1 MLPLIILTGPTGS
14 GKSATALE
22 LANKLGSEI
31 VSADSMQVYKYFDIG
46 TAKPSRETRRIIPHH
61 LIDILEPDE
70 KFNAYEFKTQALDL
84 ARKIASRGKVPLIVG
99 GTGLYLKTLMLGYDC
114 AVMVSPE
121 INLQVKSE
129 IDKWGTCRVHEELE
143 EVDPESAENISCNDP
158 LRIQRALAVY
168 RQTGT
173 PLSQLHRE
181 GKPLEEEFDVKFFLL
196 QWNRQSLYRNVEKRI
211 DSMIQEGWIDEVKGL
226 LKRKISQSSRPFQ
239 SIGYPQLSR
248 FLNNETPLDQAV
260 KEIKQETRRYVKRQM
275 TWFKKMPNHIPI
287 PVSSKDDSSMIK
299 NKIFSKAPGLIS
311 FLIFLIFSFL
321 NPKLAISEVSKIDQA
336 VVLSEKGDF
345 PKANQVLSEYL
356 ETDIPEDKKGSAL
369 FLSGLVLNQSGNY
382 AEAVNRLKESLKTS
396 SAVEGYKRY
405 ELAKALFH
413 LNKFESALE
422 EVKKSLEDKLV
433 LGVFPKAV
441 LLKVNVLEKLNNDS
455 EAILFLRKA
464 VKKISS
470 NRAFLAS
477 SNIPQLLY
485 KQGSL
490 LEASNKFSNAFNV
503 YKKIYIKYP
512 LSEEA
517 ALSFGRMSKI
527 KSLPKISIQD
537 IQGSGRMMRVKVLS
551 SRAQFEKV
559 VNEIESNRRSLNSIE
574 SFIYLANAYRRQSR
588 RDKAAKVFREILKK
602 FPNRSKTQKVLFESA
617 RNLWNLDQNDEA
629 AKTFRKAVLMNSNNA
644 IGMRARY
651 FLGRV
656 FEANGKTEEAV
667 KEYRELEKRRGQY
680 AEEGAWRIG
689 WLSYISGRFKE
700 AAKNFQSNIDRFK
713 NGDLLDA
720 NIFWKAKSL
729 EKMGNSIEANQV
741 FKEVSLK
748 FPFTYYGT
756 IASNKLVKTSLAHSQ
771 KQVEFSST
779 KSISFSSDSS
789 KQVVKEPKLGK
800 NAKERLKRVRI
811 LVNLGLKDSAVFEI
825 RHIERKIRK
834 TFSVTLWIADLYGR
848 AGAYKESQRLL
859 ELFAR
864 FKTKMREK
872 DLPQIFWRHYFP
884 LVFKQDIYSQAKVFN
899 VDPFMATSV
908 IRQESMFDHNSMSVV
923 GARGLMQ
930 IMPATGERF
939 YQIEKNKPEFQ
950 PNLLFDPII
959 NIRIGTKYLKELNSQ
974 YNGNWVKIL
983 SCYNA
988 GPEAVAN
995 WEARFP
1001 ETKDPDEF
1009 VERIPFPET
1018 RKFVK
1023 RVLRNRGVYRALYEK
1038 NLDT

>member
-1 MLPLIILTGPTGS
+1 
-14 GKSATALE
+14 
-22 LANKLGSEI
+22 
-31 VSADSMQVYKYFDIG
+31 MQVYKYFDIG
-46 TAKPSRETRRIIPHH
+46 TAKPSSEIRRKIPHH
-61 LIDILEPDE
+61 LIDILEPEE
-70 KFNAYEFKTQALDL
+70 KFNAYQFKTQALDR
-84 ARKIASRGKVPLIVG
+84 ARKIVSQGKVPLIVG

-121 INLQVKSE
+121 INSQVKSE

-181 GKPLEEEFDVKFFLL
+181 GTPLEEEFDVKFFLL
-196 QWNRQSLYRNVEKRI
+196 QWDRESLYRNVEKRI
-211 DSMIQEGWIDEVKGL
+211 DSMILEGWIDEVKGL
-226 LKRKISQSSRPFQ
+226 LKRKISQNSRPFQ
-239 SIGYPQLSR
+239 SIGYPQISR
-248 FLNNETPLDQAV
+248 FLNNEMPLDQAV
-260 KEIKQETRRYVKRQM
+260 KEIKQETRRYVKRQT

-287 PVSSKDDSSMIK
+287 PVGPKDNPSMIK

-311 FLIFLIFSFL
+311 FLFILIFSFL
-321 NPKLAISEVSKIDQA
+321 NPNFAVSETSKIDQA
-336 VVLSEKGDF
+336 VALKERGNFS
-345 PKANQVLSEYL
+345 KANQVLSEYL
-356 ETDIPEDKKGSAL
+356 GTNLPPDKKGPAL
-369 FLSGLVLNQSGNY
+369 LLLGMVLNQSGNHV
-382 AEAVNRLKESLKTS
+382 EAVSRLKDSLNIS

-422 EVKKSLEDKLV
+422 QIEKSLKDQLI

-441 LLKVNVLEKLNNDS
+441 LLKINVLEKLNKNS
-455 EAILFLRKA
+455 EAILFLNKA
-464 VKKISS
+464 IKKISS
-470 NRAFLAS
+470 NRAFSRS
-477 SNIPQLLY
+477 SYMPQLLY
-485 KQGSL
+485 KQGNL
-490 LEASNKFSNAFNV
+490 LETDNKLSKAFNV
-503 YKKIYIKYP
+503 YKKVYIKYP

-517 ALSFGRMSKI
+517 ALSFGRMDKI
-527 KSLPKISIQD
+527 KSLPKVLVQD
-537 IQGSGRMMRVKVLS
+537 IQNSGRMMRVKALS
-551 SRAQFEKV
+551 SQAQFEMV
-559 VNEIESNRRSLNSIE
+559 VNEIEANRRSLNSIE
-574 SFIYLANAYRRQSR
+574 SFIYLANAYRKQSK
-588 RDKAAKVFREILKK
+588 RDEAAKIFREILEK
-602 FPNRSKTQKVLFESA
+602 FPNRSRTQKVLFESA
-617 RNLWNLDQNDEA
+617 RNLWNLDQNVEA
-629 AKTFRKAVLMNSNNA
+629 AKIFRKAVRMNSNNA
-644 IGMRARY
+644 LGMRARY

-656 FEANGKTEEAV
+656 FEADGKTEEAI

-689 WLSYISGRFKE
+689 WLSYISGKFKE
-700 AAKNFQSNIDRFK
+700 AEKNFQSNIDRFK
-713 NGDLLDA
+713 NGDLLEA

-729 EKMGNSIEANQV
+729 EKMGNSLEATQV
-741 FKEVSLK
+741 YKEVSSK

-756 IASNKLVKTSLAHSQ
+756 IASNKLVKASLSR
-771 KQVEFSST
+771 
-779 KSISFSSDSS
+779 SS
-789 KQVVKEPKLGK
+789 KQAEFNSIKPISLNSDPGGQRIKEPKLGK
-800 NAKERLKRVRI
+800 NSKERLKRVRI
-811 LVNLGLKDSAVFEI
+811 LVNLGLSDSAVFEI

-834 TFSVTLWIADLYGR
+834 TFSGTLWIADLYGR
-848 AGAYKESQRLL
+848 AGAYKEAQRLL

-872 DLPQIFWRHYFP
+872 DLPQIFWRRYFP
-884 LVFKQDIYSQAKVFN
+884 LVFKQDIDSQAKVFN

-908 IRQESMFDHNSMSVV
+908 IRQESMFDRNSMSVV

-930 IMPATGERF
+930 IMPHTGERF
-939 YQIEKNKPEFQ
+939 YQIEKDKIEFQ

-1009 VERIPFPET
+1009 VERIPYPET
-1018 RKFVK
+1018 RNFVK
-1023 RVLRNRGVYRALYEK
+1023 RVLRNRGVYRALYEE
-1038 NLDT
+1038 NLAT